1 MNLYWSLKNI
11 EISIQINLFKNKLTI
26 LLLLVS
32 NKVQYQRDT

>member
-11 EISIQINLFKNKLTI
+11 EISIQINLFKNKFAI